1 MNRNTPLIIEA
12 AINGATSKDENP
24 HVPRTIDEIV
34 ESALACLEAGAAI
47 VHNHNDEP
55 NVGGSGLHAS
65 EPYAAA
71 WRRILDRRP
80 DALLYPTYA
89 GGGPHTSVEERY
101 AHIDKLRE
109 AGLLRMPLLDP
120 GSTNFDGLDPSGAP
134 GAGDL
139 VYRTSFADV
148 RWMMDYCRKHRLS
161 PSISI
166 FEPGWLR
173 LALAYHER
181 GELPRGTLIKLY
193 FGSGRLL
200 FGLPPTRAS
209 LEAYL
214 SMLEGT
220 GLPWLVAV
228 LGGDVT
234 DGLARLA
241 IERGGHVR
249 VGLEGLRWAS
259 TTAERGPRRG
269 DGHPGRGGR
278 ASRSHSGR
286 GRRDT
291 GSTLATG
298 CTYGRNSQMTRFP

>member
-1 MNRNTPLIIEA
+1 MIIEA
-12 AINGATSKDENP
+12 AINGATLKDENP
-24 HVPRTIDEIV
+24 HVPRTVNEIV
-34 ESALACLEAGAAI
+34 ESALACLRAGAAI

-55 NVGGSGLHAS
+55 NVGGEGRHAS

-71 WRRILDRRP
+71 WRQILDHHP
-80 DALLYPTYA
+80 DALLYPTCA
-89 GGGPHTSVEERY
+89 GGGPRTRVQERY
-101 AHIDKLRE
+101 AHMDELRE

-120 GSTNFDGLDPSGAP
+120 GTANFDGLDPSGAP

-139 VYRTSFADV
+139 VYQTTFADV
-148 RWMMDYCRKHRLS
+148 RWMMDYCQKHRLS
-161 PSISI
+161 PSVSI

-181 GELPRGTLIKLY
+181 GELPQGTLIKLY
-193 FGSGRLL
+193 FGGGRML
-200 FGLPPTRAS
+200 FGMPPTPAS

-234 DGLARLA
+234 DGMAQMA

-249 VGLEGLRWAS
+249 VGLEDYG
-259 TTAERGPRRG
+259 GPRKPRNEELVEEVAALA
-269 DGHPGRGGR
+269 DAAGRP
-278 ASRSHSGR
+278 A
-286 GRRDT
+286 
-291 GSTLATG
+291 ATIG
-298 CTYGRNSQMTRFP
+298 EAAAILDLP